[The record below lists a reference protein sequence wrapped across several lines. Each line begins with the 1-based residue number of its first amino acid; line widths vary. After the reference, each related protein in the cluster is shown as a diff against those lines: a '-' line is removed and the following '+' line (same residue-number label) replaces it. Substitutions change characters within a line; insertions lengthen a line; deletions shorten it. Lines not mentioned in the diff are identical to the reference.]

1 MLATAATFLRKY
13 PFHFAIIVVCAY
25 PMIMVHTGKYDESL
39 GIVPKDASGAK
50 ERGAK

>member
-1 MLATAATFLRKY
+1 MNLLGIS
-13 PFHFAIIVVCAY
+13 FAIIAVCAY

-39 GIVPKDASGAK
+39 GIVPKNTPGAK